1 MEYLDLR
8 AQYDVLKRDIDR
20 NIQKVIDKG
29 RFIMGPEVAE
39 LEEKLAEFCGV
50 KYCVTVANG
59 TDALQM
65 ALMLWDIGPGDAVF
79 LPSFTFNSTAE
90 VIGAVKA
97 TPVFTDIDPKTFN
110 LDTKSLREAILRVR
124 SEGKLKPKGIIA
136 VDLFGQAANYPE
148 IYKIADEYDLFVL
161 EDGAQGFGASIQ
173 NQRVGSFGDIGTT
186 SFSPSNPLGC
196 YGDGGAIFTD
206 DASYYESLK
215 SIRIHGK
222 GGAEDDHV
230 RPGLNSRLDTI
241 QAAILL
247 AKFEAFTGY
256 ELDRRNELANFYNSS
271 LPMKLLKPIVPD
283 GYYSSWAQYSLLAP
297 SEEARSIILAS
308 LTEAGIPSHI
318 YYRLPL
324 HEQTV
329 YKHLGYKREDL
340 PVSADI
346 ARRVFS
352 VPLHPYLSFD
362 DAQIIVTAIR
372 AAVKLLKR

>member
-124 SEGKLKPKGIIA
+124 SEGKLKPKVIIA

-186 SFSPSNPLGC
+186 SFSPANPLGC

>member
-65 ALMLWDIGPGDAVF
+65 ALMLWNIGPGDAVF

-124 SEGKLKPKGIIA
+124 SEGKLKPKVIIA

-186 SFSPSNPLGC
+186 SFSPANPLGC